1 MKQTN
6 AERLF
11 TLTCCLVAA
20 PKLGVSKQQLVLS
33 VPGYADTSS
42 QEALDRMFERDKI
55 ALRKAGVALEVI
67 GPEGSDNPDDTR
79 YRVVPGSFDW
89 PEDLKLNA
97 QKLRLLEL
105 AGRAW
110 NHQSMRSSARAAIT
124 RLKALG
130 YVQKSQ
136 ELEVF
141 SPRILA
147 KHASF
152 SPLAEAI
159 AESVMVRFDYQKPDG
174 SLSTRELTPLKL
186 RYLEGQWVLLAA
198 DGKDIKNF
206 LLRRIASPVAILD
219 NAGAQIPSG
228 EIGQA
233 EKSLLEFVASQQVE
247 LELVPDTEAW
257 WHFGSPADNKVTFNY
272 MDRELLV
279 EDLLELAGGLRVVS
293 PAEVKDLLLTRLREV
308 EAIHAK
314 G

>member
-20 PKLGVSKQQLVLS
+20 PVLGVSKQQLVLS

-67 GPEGSDNPDDTR
+67 GQEGSDNPDDTR

-89 PEDLKLNA
+89 PEDLKLNG

-105 AGRAW
+105 AGKAW
-110 NHQSMRSSARAAIT
+110 NHQSMRSSAKSAIT

-130 YVQKSQ
+130 YVQKAQ

-159 AESVMVRFDYQKPDG
+159 AESMMVRFSYQKP
-174 SLSTRELTPLKL
+174 SESASSRELTPLKL

-198 DGKDIKNF
+198 EGREIKNF
-206 LLRRIASPVAILD
+206 LLRRITSPVAILEK
-219 NAGAQIPSG
+219 AGGPISPS
-228 EIGQA
+228 EIAAA
-233 EKSLLEFVASQQVE
+233 EQSLTEFVSRQEVTLE
-247 LELVPDTEAW
+247 LEADSEAW
-257 WHFGSPADNKVTFNY
+257 WHFGSPAENKVTFNY

-279 EDLLELAGGLRVVS
+279 EDLLELAGGLRVIH
-293 PAEVKDLLLTRLREV
+293 PIEVRDLLIARLREV
-308 EAIHAK
+308 EAIHAQ